1 MNSTNLSAGG
11 AASDTVQGLM
21 LGQHAQ
27 TILLFWF
34 SVMIVAQ
41 AGLFVLLLT
50 FCLSKS
56 ITPRDPAL
64 INLTLISFLETF
76 VYLIL
81 RAYRTSFYNGS
92 YMDQTPPF
100 TPCLTQAVL
109 KHGLDMGYVTAVF
122 ILIVETWLSLR
133 RLGKPPRND
142 STALR
147 LYITISTPY
156 LASTFV
162 VIPVIVY
169 AMRFPESVLRES
181 WAFYCTISNT
191 SLGQVSQS
199 LQGVLAAGTLICQGL
214 IVRLIIIHRSRNEL
228 LSTNMLDA
236 SKGIRVGVFLI
247 LEIILLLFSSGM
259 FEAWVVLRTSVLAVA
274 PILLL
279 GVFATQSDLFR
290 VWFPCWGAAEDTSTK
305 TMDLMTR
312 SQWEQSCAEDEF
324 TTVVVI
330 KGNKET
336 EDSKKTEV

>member
-81 RAYRTSFYNGS
+81 FYNGS

-279 GVFATQSDLFR
+279 GVFATQSVCYKLSRRFR
-290 VWFPCWGAAEDTSTK
+290 
-305 TMDLMTR
+305 
-312 SQWEQSCAEDEF
+312 
-324 TTVVVI
+324 
-330 KGNKET
+330 
-336 EDSKKTEV
+336 